1 MIHLMVLYPKGEGKT
16 FDAEYWANTHMPLAG
31 SSWPTCSKWEATKGD
46 DNSPFHAA
54 GHFYF
59 GSQEDLGAAMGTE
72 ATAKVMADV
81 ANYTNIEP
89 QVSIYEVMTS
99 S

>member
-1 MIHLMVLYPKGEGKT
+1 MIHMMVLYPKAEGTK

-31 SSWPTCSKWEATKGD
+31 QSWPTCSKWEATKGD
-46 DNSPFHAA
+46 DNAPFYAA
-54 GHFYF
+54 AHFYF
-59 GSQEDLGAAMGTE
+59 ASLEDLGAAMGSE

-89 QVSIYEVMTS
+89 QVSMYEVMTS
-99 S
+99 G

>member
-1 MIHLMVLYPKGEGKT
+1 MIHMMVLYPKGEGTK
-16 FDAEYWANTHMPLAG
+16 FDPDYWANTHMPLAG
-31 SSWPTCSKWEATKGD
+31 ASWPTLQKWEATKGD
-46 DNSPFHAA
+46 DNAPFYAA

-59 GSQEDLGAAMGTE
+59 ASLEDLGAAMGSE

-89 QVSIYEVMTS
+89 QVSMYEVMTS